1 MPCHACFRV
10 QEAEVAVVVMV
21 VMVVEAAA
29 DAKEKGYLLVLP
41 VLPGCAAGL
50 ERERTA
56 FGMYIGVA
64 AFFMYIGVAANLPS
78 CVRA

>member
-1 MPCHACFRV
+1 M
-10 QEAEVAVVVMV
+10 AEVAVVVIV